1 MLKDLNHLILWKR
14 ELLCVLC
21 IQYSFAKNIMF
32 QNVQVF
38 FWNLLQ
44 NSLILGKCW
53 ACCKTLQYLCRVTE
67 PFKLLFVSGKK
78 YISYKLS
85 ISLLN
90 LGCFKDIVDSLV
102 GFPICPFQFK
112 LGSYL
117 NSMITSWKLF
127 YSWTV
132 LYSSRYTFL

>member
-1 MLKDLNHLILWKR
+1 MLKDHLILWKESF
-14 ELLCVLC
+14 ELYYVFNTVLLKTLCSKMFKFFSGICYKTVL
-21 IQYSFAKNIMF
+21 Y
-32 QNVQVF
+32 
-38 FWNLLQ
+38 L
-44 NSLILGKCW
+44 KCW
-53 ACCKTLQYLCRVTE
+53 ACCETLQYLCRVTE
-67 PFKLLFVSGKK
+67 PFKILFVSGKK

-85 ISLLN
+85 LLY

-132 LYSSRYTFL
+132 LVNLLPKMLDRH